1 LIADKTELVVIYTNR
16 QGVAQMKKFLLA
28 VFITVLP
35 NLSNAQ
41 VEDGIYV
48 IPELDAYSVILTNN
62 NVVRGYLFSLRG
74 FWSEIR
80 GSRIDD
86 VIELTEVTEY
96 DISAIKVTGGVLGA
110 TIEPIYCNPFPLYGD
125 GCQDESGPL
134 RALPVLKAT
143 GTLKA
148 IYQTQYGADL
158 VVFESDGIAVILSF
172 EGGDQKAATDNQW
185 IGAYTASISDD
196 LAIFNIEAV
205 VESEESDGEVEITFE
220 AQISDRINPQAE
232 FRNFQ
237 CEVTEK
243 YTLNDD
249 CEKIEKNYFSK
260 LIRTF

>member
-1 LIADKTELVVIYTNR
+1 
-16 QGVAQMKKFLLA
+16 MKKFLLVA
-28 VFITVLP
+28 LITALP
-35 NLSNAQ
+35 HLSNAQ

-62 NVVRGYLFSLRG
+62 NVVRGYTFSLRG
-74 FWSEIR
+74 YWNEIR
-80 GSRIDD
+80 GSRIGD
-86 VIELTEVTEY
+86 VIELVEVTDKE
-96 DISAIKVTGGVLGA
+96 IGSTKVTDGVLGA
-110 TIEPIYCNPFPLYGD
+110 TIEIIYCNPLPLDGD
-125 GCQDESGPL
+125 GCQDIFGTL

-143 GTLKA
+143 GSLKA
-148 IYQTQYGADL
+148 IYQTQYGANL

-185 IGAYTASISDD
+185 IGAYTANISDD

-205 VESEESDGEVEITFE
+205 VESEESDGEVKISFE
-220 AQISDRINPQAE
+220 AQISDRVNPQAE

-243 YTLNDD
+243 DTLNDD
-249 CEKIEKNYFSK
+249 CDKIEKNYFSK

>member
-1 LIADKTELVVIYTNR
+1 
-16 QGVAQMKKFLLA
+16 MKKFLLA
-28 VFITVLP
+28 ALLTALP
-35 NLSNAQ
+35 HISSAQ

-62 NVVRGYLFSLRG
+62 NVIRGYLFSLRG

-80 GSRIDD
+80 GSRVDD
-86 VIELTEVTEY
+86 IIELAEVTEF
-96 DISAIKVTGGVLGA
+96 DIAATRVTGSVLGA
-110 TIEPIYCNPFPLYGD
+110 TIESIYCNPFPPDGG
-125 GCQDESGPL
+125 GCQDDSGPF

-143 GTLKA
+143 GSLKA
-148 IYQTQYGADL
+148 IYQTRYGADL
-158 VVFESDGIAVILSF
+158 VIFESDGIAVILTF
-172 EGGDQKAATDNQW
+172 EGGNQKAATDNQW

-205 VESEESDGEVEITFE
+205 VESEDTEEEVKISFE
-220 AQISDRINPQAE
+220 AQISDRLNPQAE

-243 YTLNDD
+243 DTLNDD
-249 CEKIEKNYFSK
+249 CDKIEKNYFSK